1 MKNEKTKL
9 IIASTTSTQNSGLF
23 DILLPAYEKASKY
36 TLTIEV
42 IAVGTG
48 KALRIAKKGEADVLF
63 VHEPFREINF
73 WRMVTA

>member
-1 MKNEKTKL
+1 MKQEKIKL

-23 DILLPAYEKASKY
+23 DILLPAYEKSSRYNVAV
-36 TLTIEV
+36 EV

-63 VHEPFREINF
+63 VHEPFREEKF
-73 WRMVTA
+73 LARATG